1 MSFKSN
7 LGQNGGP
14 SGGGPSGGGPTGGPT
29 GGPSGA
35 GPATQGG
42 FTALTPGVFPVGA
55 PLGGVCPSGYLPAP
69 STIVPGGYTCIRAPG
84 SYTIPIYMSGK
95 RR

>member
-1 MSFKSN
+1 MSFRSN
-7 LGQNGGP
+7 LGQNGAP
-14 SGGGPSGGGPTGGPT
+14 SGGGPSGGGPT

-69 STIVPGGYTCIRAPG
+69 SSIVPGGYTCIRAPG

>member
-14 SGGGPSGGGPTGGPT
+14 SGGGPSGGGPTGGPA
-29 GGPSGA
+29 GA

-42 FTALTPGVFPVGA
+42 FTALTPGAFPVGA

-69 STIVPGGYTCIRAPG
+69 SSIVPGGYTCIRAPG